1 MNIVRRE
8 SEEDLLMDLYFP
20 NIIKG
25 LDADEIDDGK
35 FLNKIKEVDGEGS
48 GVDADLLDGHHAS
61 AFVRRNSAL
70 AGRVA
75 VVGADG
81 EVADGGSYLEFEK
94 EFNNSVSEDLQ

>member
-8 SEEDLLMDLYFP
+8 SEEDLMMDLYFP

-48 GVDADLLDGHHAS
+48 GIDADLLDGNHAS
-61 AFVRRNSAL
+61 AFMRRNGVF

-75 VVGADG
+75 VVGVDG
-81 EVADGGSYLEFEK
+81 DVTDGGSYDEFEK
-94 EFNNSVSEDLQ
+94 EFNNNVSEDLR